1 MDHDTEWRLT
11 MAARSMRATAVVKR
25 MTKDLPAEF
34 DDLVSSALMLASIID
49 SPDARDQDRLR
60 ADVQLRDVLAGIS
73 ARIAD
78 SVKRSESWSSRTL
91 RTA

>member
-1 MDHDTEWRLT
+1 
-11 MAARSMRATAVVKR
+11 